1 MLWFVTALALSAL
14 LLSLVA
20 SLVLKLAT
28 HVINRHRAAAVQ
40 PPGASATTPQ

>member
-1 MLWFVTALALSAL
+1 MLWFVIALALRAL
-14 LLSLVA
+14 VLYLVA

-40 PPGASATTPQ
+40 PSGDSATTAQ